1 MLRLD
6 ERFKEQATDVL
17 RDLIRIDTTNPPGNE
32 VEAARFLARLLEA
45 AGIEVQVLESAPG
58 RGNLVARLRSPH
70 PSAKP
75 LMLMGHLD
83 VVAAKA
89 TEWTHPPFA
98 ADIADGYIWGRG
110 ATDMKNMIAA
120 CAVSMLAMVAHRDSL
135 KRDILLLATADEEQ
149 GGHRGMGWLARNRP
163 ELFDAACA
171 LNEGGGNAVRV
182 GERVFYT
189 CQTAEKGVCR
199 TIWMAQA
206 RGGHGSRPRLDIAT
220 IKLARALTNLGDG
233 HMQGRAIATMRE
245 AMTTIAA
252 QQGDGTDERV
262 GALLDQGSIENAL
275 RLVGFQ
281 DRDVERI
288 RPLFYDTASVTGLRA
303 GDPRS
308 INVIPPTADAY
319 VDGRILPDQNREG
332 FLDLLRRRAGDEVK
346 IEVYQRQYAPGLESP
361 AHGPIVDTIRQVV
374 DERCHGATVIP
385 WQCAGATDARHVIP
399 MGVPVYGF
407 VPTRLLP
414 EGVEEAGAHANDERL
429 WVENL
434 AFSLEILSAVI
445 HRFCTQV

>member
-1 MLRLD
+1 MLRPE
-6 ERFKEQATDVL
+6 ERLKQQAVDIL

-32 VEAARFLARLLEA
+32 VEAARYLARLFEP
-45 AGIEVQVLESAPG
+45 AGIEVEVLESAPG
-58 RGNLVARLRSPH
+58 RGNLVARLRGSGE
-70 PSAKP
+70 SQP

-89 TEWTHPPFA
+89 VEWTHPPFA
-98 ADIADGYIWGRG
+98 ADIADGCIWGRG

-120 CAVSMLAMVAHRDSL
+120 CAVTMLAMVSHRESL
-135 KRDILLLATADEEQ
+135 KRDILLLATADEEH
-149 GGHRGMGWLARNRP
+149 GGQQGMGWLARNRP
-163 ELFDAACA
+163 ELFNAACA
-171 LNEGGGNAVRV
+171 LNEGGGNAVRI

-199 TIWMAQA
+199 TIWRA
-206 RGGHGSRPRLDIAT
+206 RGKGGHGSRPRPDIAT
-220 IKLARALTNLGDG
+220 TKLVRALSNLGDG
-233 HMQGRAIATMRE
+233 YMQGRAIPTMRE
-245 AMTTIAA
+245 AMTAIAA
-252 QQGDGTDERV
+252 EQGDGCPEQV
-262 GALLDQGSIENAL
+262 GTLLDQGRIEDAL

-281 DRDVERI
+281 ERDVERT

-332 FLDLLRRRAGDEVK
+332 FLDLLRRRVGDEVE

-361 AHGPIVDTIRQVV
+361 AHGAIVDTIREVIA
-374 DERCHGATVIP
+374 ERCQGAAVIP
-385 WQCAGATDARHVIP
+385 WQCAGATDARHAIP

-429 WVENL
+429 WIENL
-434 AFSLEILSAVI
+434 AFSVEILCEII